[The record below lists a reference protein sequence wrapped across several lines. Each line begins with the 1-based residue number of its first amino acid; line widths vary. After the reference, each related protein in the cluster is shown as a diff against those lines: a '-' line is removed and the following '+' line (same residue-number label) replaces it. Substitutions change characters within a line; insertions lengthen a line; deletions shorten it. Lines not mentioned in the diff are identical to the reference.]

1 MNRPTGR
8 TDVPQKAAADCGTV
22 PGKEHKMKNCLKI
35 GIALLVVFSMLLP
48 SLAACGENTAGTAGA
63 DPSPSPSQGS
73 AEEVPAETGEKRIWA
88 DDVPDD
94 AKFGGQTVKFMWWA
108 ENREFA
114 EEYTGEVVN
123 DAAYERELST
133 EARLNVDIV
142 NVGESYTWDTKD
154 LYLDKIRSSVM
165 AHDGAYDVASGQY
178 ATLPGLVAD
187 KVFANLKNL
196 NYLDFSKPYWV
207 QQLIEE
213 TSVDGKLFLA
223 TGDLSQITINQ
234 VWCVMG
240 NDTMRANL
248 GLDNPVELVHE
259 GRWTKDAMNTMIT
272 GVYADTDGNQAKSG
286 GDTFGLVIGDAN
298 CTYPFLNAWEI
309 SYTTLNEEGY
319 PELTFYN
326 DKTVAAWE
334 QMMAWC
340 FDSQDVAY
348 GGDGNVY
355 FNAGNAF
362 IEGRTLFDISQ
373 FSNVK
378 ACVEHMDD
386 SYILLPMPK
395 WDEEQAGYHTWLGES
410 NTLFGILTS
419 AADMNATA
427 AALEVMAAESY
438 RLVSPAI
445 YEINMKTRY
454 SADQEMSRMFD
465 LIRSGVVFNFGLVYG
480 FAMNYLNVFW
490 KGTINSNGN
499 LSSAWKSQEKSYQ
512 AAIDKFFAAVKELD

>member
-1 MNRPTGR
+1 
-8 TDVPQKAAADCGTV
+8 
-22 PGKEHKMKNCLKI
+22 
-35 GIALLVVFSMLLP
+35 
-48 SLAACGENTAGTAGA
+48 
-63 DPSPSPSQGS
+63 
-73 AEEVPAETGEKRIWA
+73 
-88 DDVPDD
+88 
-94 AKFGGQTVKFMWWA
+94 
-108 ENREFA
+108 
-114 EEYTGEVVN
+114 
-123 DAAYERELST
+123 
-133 EARLNVDIV
+133 
-142 NVGESYTWDTKD
+142 
-154 LYLDKIRSSVM
+154 
-165 AHDGAYDVASGQY
+165 
-178 ATLPGLVAD
+178 
-187 KVFANLKNL
+187 
-196 NYLDFSKPYWV
+196 
-207 QQLIEE
+207 
-213 TSVDGKLFLA
+213 
-223 TGDLSQITINQ
+223 
-234 VWCVMG
+234 
-240 NDTMRANL
+240 
-248 GLDNPVELVHE
+248 
-259 GRWTKDAMNTMIT
+259 
-272 GVYADTDGNQAKSG
+272 
-286 GDTFGLVIGDAN
+286 
-298 CTYPFLNAWEI
+298 
-309 SYTTLNEEGY
+309 
-319 PELTFYN
+319 
-326 DKTVAAWE
+326 
-334 QMMAWC
+334 MAWC

-348 GGDGNVY
+348 GGEGNVY

>member
-1 MNRPTGR
+1 M
-8 TDVPQKAAADCGTV
+8 DQ
-22 PGKEHKMKNCLKI
+22 GKENMMKNSLKTV
-35 GIALLVVFSMLLP
+35 IASLLVFSMLLP
-48 SLAACGENTAGTAGA
+48 LLASCGERTAENGGEGG
-63 DPSPSPSQGS
+63 SSVPSQGNTD
-73 AEEVPAETGEKRIWA
+73 VQPAETEEKRIYA
-88 DDVPDD
+88 DDIPDD
-94 AKFGGQTVKFMWWA
+94 AKFNGQSVKFMWWA

-123 DAAYERELST
+123 DAAYERELSV
-133 EARLNVDIV
+133 ESRLNVDIV

-165 AHDGAYDVASGQY
+165 ANDGAYDVASGQY
-178 ATLPGLVAD
+178 ATMPGLVAD
-187 KVFANLKNL
+187 RVFANLKDL
-196 NYLDFSKPYWV
+196 PYLDFSKPYWV

-213 TSVDGKLFLA
+213 TSVNGKLFLA
-223 TGDLSQITINQ
+223 TGDLSKVTINQ

-248 GLDNPVELVHE
+248 GLDNPVDLVHE
-259 GRWTKDAMNTMIT
+259 GTWTKDAMNTMLT
-272 GVYADTDGNQAKSG
+272 GVYADTDGDQAKSG
-286 GDTFGLVIGDAN
+286 GDTFGLVIAEAN

-348 GGDGNVY
+348 GGEGYVY

-362 IEGRTLFDISQ
+362 VEGRTLFNIGQ
-373 FSNVK
+373 FASVK
-378 ACVEHMDD
+378 ACVENMED

-395 WDEEQAGYHTWLGES
+395 WDVEQAGYYTWLGES

-419 AADMNATA
+419 AADLDATA
-427 AALEVMAAESY
+427 AAMEMMAAESY

-465 LIRSGVVFNFGLVYG
+465 LIRGGVVFNFGLVYG
-480 FAMNYLNVFW
+480 FAMNYMNIFW
-490 KGTINSNGN
+490 KGNITANGN
-499 LSSAWKSQEKSYQ
+499 LSSAWKSQEKSYK
-512 AAIDKFFAAVKELD
+512 AAIDQFFAAVEAMD

>member
-1 MNRPTGR
+1 MR
-8 TDVPQKAAADCGTV
+8 VKIV
-22 PGKEHKMKNCLKI
+22 SGKRRNASSVTAPRKGNKMKHKI
-35 GIALLVVFSMLLP
+35 RTGIASLLVFSMLLP
-48 SLAACGENTAGTAGA
+48 VLSSCGEKAAGKDGT
-63 DPSPSPSQGS
+63 DPASAQAQGS
-73 AEEVPAETGEKRIWA
+73 GDVLPAETEEKRVYADDIA
-88 DDVPDD
+88 DDV
-94 AKFGGQTVKFMWWA
+94 KFGGQTVKFMWWA
-108 ENREFA
+108 ENHEFA

-123 DAAYERELST
+123 DAAFEREMSV

-165 AHDGAYDVASGQY
+165 ANDGAYDVASGQY

-187 KVFANLKNL
+187 KVFVNLTDRK
-196 NYLDFSKPYWV
+196 YLDFSKPYWV

-213 TSVDGKLFLA
+213 TSIDGKLFLV

-240 NDTMRANL
+240 NDTMRENL
-248 GLDNPVELVHE
+248 GYDSLIDKVHE
-259 GRWTKDAMNTMIT
+259 GKWTKDAMNTMLH

-326 DKTVAAWE
+326 DKTISAWE
-334 QMMAWC
+334 QMMTWC
-340 FDSQDVAY
+340 FDTQDVAY
-348 GGDGNVY
+348 GGEGNVY
-355 FNAGNAF
+355 FNAGSAF
-362 IEGRTLFDISQ
+362 VEGRTLFDISI
-373 FSNVK
+373 FGNVK
-378 ACVEHMDD
+378 YCVEKMEDR
-386 SYILLPMPK
+386 YILLPMPK
-395 WDEEQAGYHTWLGES
+395 WDEEQAGYYTWIGES

-419 AADMNATA
+419 AGNLDATS
-427 AALEVMAAESY
+427 AALEMMAAESY

-465 LIRSGVVFNFGLVYG
+465 LIREGVVFNFGLVYG
-480 FAMNYLNVFW
+480 FAMNYMNVFW
-490 KGTINSNGN
+490 KSNISTNGN

-512 AAIDKFFAAVKELD
+512 ASIDKFFAAVRELD

>member
-1 MNRPTGR
+1 
-8 TDVPQKAAADCGTV
+8 
-22 PGKEHKMKNCLKI
+22 MKNKI
-35 GIALLVVFSMLLP
+35 KTIIALLLIASILLP
-48 SLAACGENTAGTAGA
+48 TFVACSEKAAGA
-63 DPSPSPSQGS
+63 DDSDPSSSPSRGS
-73 AEEVPAETGEKRIWA
+73 GDVPPAETEDKRIYADDIA
-88 DDVPDD
+88 DDV
-94 AKFGGQTVKFMWWA
+94 KFSGQTVKFMWWA

-123 DAAYERELST
+123 DAAFERELSVET
-133 EARLNVDIV
+133 RLDVDIV

-165 AHDGAYDVASGQY
+165 ANDGAYDVASGQY
-178 ATLPGLVAD
+178 ATLPGLVTD
-187 KVFANLKNL
+187 NVFVNLKDQ

-213 TSVDGKLFLA
+213 TSVDGKLFLV
-223 TGDLSQITINQ
+223 TGDLSKLTINQ

-240 NDTMRANL
+240 NDTMRENL
-248 GLDNPVELVHE
+248 GYDNPVDIVHE
-259 GRWTKDAMNTMIT
+259 GKWTKDVMNTMLT
-272 GVYADTDGNQAKSG
+272 GVYADTDGNQMKSG

-326 DKTVAAWE
+326 DKTISAWE
-334 QMMAWC
+334 QMMTWC
-340 FDSQDVAY
+340 FDTQDVAY
-348 GGDGNVY
+348 GGEGNVY

-362 IEGRTLFDISQ
+362 VESRTLFDISQ

-378 ACVEHMDD
+378 YCVEMMDD
-386 SYILLPMPK
+386 RYILLPMPK
-395 WDEEQAGYHTWLGES
+395 WDEEQAGYYTWIGES

-419 AADMNATA
+419 ASDQEATS
-427 AALEVMAAESY
+427 AALEMMAAESY

-465 LIRSGVVFNFGLVYG
+465 LIRGGVVFNFGLVYG

-490 KGTINSNGN
+490 KGTINTNGN
-499 LSSAWKSQEKSYQ
+499 LSSAWKSQEKSFQ
-512 AAIDKFFAAVKELD
+512 AAIDKFFAAVRELD